1 MSEKENTEDLLINF
15 DNLAVNENASNANVI
30 AQNSSDRNSNENNS
44 NAMPFMCTAVPIY
57 KLFSSNPNDLIENN
71 NPFDQMDKQAALSDD
86 PFEIVDNALGN
97 NQLSD
102 MRSNNVVKTGTL
114 ISLESPVN
122 TKDDRMNTIEK
133 HQIDEE
139 TNSVQ
144 NTSHNN
150 NLLSSID
157 TPKKSMIVSPT
168 GKNRAKPRSNPI
180 SLLKYSL
187 SNNRLDENASPVI
200 SDDNFSSGDEILQKK
215 LKANNVV
222 ARRDSNTD
230 DSFDDI
236 WSTKPNLV
244 DSQTDIDGDSDI
256 DSDIAILNIPMLNE
270 SKNCSI
276 LEESSCKIDSNEI
289 EDTIEPRNVNRSELL
304 EKLASIKQ
312 KLPIS
317 PLSANN
323 IDLSSE
329 QVNDKTIDVTK
340 PFQQSLVSEK
350 EPATPE
356 NQYSS
361 ILPQHQKA
369 MSSNN
374 PDSLIDNLKRFVD
387 GCDDK
392 EKQSEAKYLLDNLSS
407 ILTTYKETDC
417 EEGKTNN
424 FVKRKPIQRQGTF
437 RIDKDERDAQMLKEN
452 NDSDNTVI
460 NLESSEDIS
469 DVAEQENSL
478 LTSDFSDVVKQIQ
491 SALSTQQN
499 INLLQQNMAASVQ
512 TMNPIILVIPQ
523 SNDVKQVLPNIPR
536 ARSQSLNLKEK
547 PIAAA
552 KAVQTKNETQQKQS
566 TLLATPLRR
575 PSLVR
580 RSSFGTITRATANSN
595 SNNAKAESTK
605 PNPMPTKNTLNA
617 PIMRRRS
624 LQSLITNT
632 KESEPIQPK
641 VVNAVNRRRSFQGTS
656 TSSSIRSPSP
666 KSIPTIATN
675 LARRKS
681 FNNQTGAKNS
691 PQILKSSH
699 GIIKKPASQ
708 PLNLK
713 IRVSQAIGARTTGT
727 NTRSAPL
734 KAMVPLNR
742 VAPLLVNDSVS
753 PIEESR
759 GKSLITS
766 TPRNVSTQQPSINS
780 KSGKLQSI

>member
-15 DNLAVNENASNANVI
+15 DNIAVNENASNANVTE
-30 AQNSSDRNSNENNS
+30 QNSSNSNSIENSS

-71 NPFDQMDKQAALSDD
+71 NPFDQMDMQAALSDD
-86 PFEIVDNALGN
+86 PFEIVDNACGN
-97 NQLSD
+97 NQSSD
-102 MRSNNVVKTGTL
+102 MQSNNVVKTGTL

-122 TKDDRMNTIEK
+122 TKDDRMNIIEN

-144 NTSHNN
+144 NTSQSNN
-150 NLLSSID
+150 RNLISSIE

-168 GKNRAKPRSNPI
+168 GKNRAKPRSNSI

-187 SNNRLDENASPVI
+187 SNSRLDENASPVM

-215 LKANNVV
+215 LKANNVL

-256 DSDIAILNIPMLNE
+256 DSDIAKLNIPMLNE

-276 LEESSCKIDSNEI
+276 LEESSCNIDSNEI
-289 EDTIEPRNVNRSELL
+289 EDTIEPRNINRSELL

-312 KLPIS
+312 KIPIS
-317 PLSANN
+317 PPSANN

-369 MSSNN
+369 MSNNN
-374 PDSLIDNLKRFVD
+374 PDSLIDNLKKFVD
-387 GCDDK
+387 SCDDK

-417 EEGKTNN
+417 EEGKANN

-437 RIDKDERDAQMLKEN
+437 RIDKDDRDAQMLKEN

-460 NLESSEDIS
+460 NLESSEEIS
-469 DVAEQENSL
+469 GVAEQENSL
-478 LTSDFSDVVKQIQ
+478 LTPDFSDVVKQIQ
-491 SALSTQQN
+491 SALGTQQN
-499 INLLQQNMAASVQ
+499 INLLQQNMAASSVQ

-552 KAVQTKNETQQKQS
+552 KAVQTRNETQQKQS

-605 PNPMPTKNTLNA
+605 TNQMPTKTTSNA

-624 LQSLITNT
+624 LQALITNT
-632 KESEPIQPK
+632 KESEPIQSK
-641 VVNAVNRRRSFQGTS
+641 AVNAVSRRRSFQGTS
-656 TSSSIRSPSP
+656 TSSGIRSPSP
-666 KSIPTIATN
+666 QSIPTIATN
-675 LARRKS
+675 LPRRKS

-691 PQILKSSH
+691 PQILKSSY

-713 IRVSQAIGARTTGT
+713 IRVSQAIGAKTTGT
-727 NTRSAPL
+727 NSRSAPL
-734 KAMVPLNR
+734 KAVVPMNR

-766 TPRNVSTQQPSINS
+766 TPRNLSTQQPSINS
-780 KSGKLQSI
+780 KSGKL